1 MVCSCGLETWT
12 LGPGEADW
20 QPGRCLLAAKPDWV
34 ARELPGND
42 GAYWAPA
49 LASPTVL
56 YYSGDRCACAQQ
68 QHPH

>member
-12 LGPGEADW
+12 MGPGEADW
-20 QPGRCLLAAKPDWV
+20 QPGQCLLAAKPGWV

-49 LASPTVL
+49 LASPRTL
-56 YYSGDRCACAQQ
+56 YYSGTAA
-68 QHPH
+68 HAHNNTHTK